1 MQSVHNIKVYFVRE
15 GVEKLVSCY
24 RQHHGSGINL
34 FVVQDPISVF
44 WSDFSLIQADLE
56 CIEILLARD
65 AKWKFF
71 INQVTWLS
79 FVLVMKLLLGQIKE
93 NPDI

>member
-1 MQSVHNIKVYFVRE
+1 MLNTSFIIRE

-24 RQHHGSGINL
+24 RQHLGSGINL
-34 FVVQDPISVF
+34 FIVQDPISVF

-56 CIEILLARD
+56 CIEILLERD

-71 INQVTWLS
+71 INQVLM
-79 FVLVMKLLLGQIKE
+79 L
-93 NPDI
+93 